1 MNKDEKREDPVLAY
15 WRTVAPEF
23 ESVRSKIAA
32 LKREVVNM
40 KIASTLVLSENMGVA
55 HPKTFIHDRG
65 MYTAKTEEVAAD
77 VPAFLGSLENAPPN
91 RLGLAKWLVSSDN
104 PLTPRV
110 RVNQLWQTIF
120 GMGLV
125 ETSEDFGTQGYRPSH
140 PELLD
145 WLATEFVSSG
155 WDQKALLRLIVT
167 SSTYRQS
174 SNANPTL
181 LEKDPRNVLLARGAR
196 YRVEAEMVRDIVLS
210 VSGLLSEKIGGPP
223 VMPPQPSGLWSF
235 PVAAPNDN
243 WVESQGEDKYRRGLY
258 VFVRRTVRY
267 PSLLIFDAPSR
278 ETTISRRTSSNTPFQ
293 ALTRLNDPAFFEAA
307 QALARRI
314 KAEGGAELG
323 SRLNYGFTLV
333 TSRQPN
339 QREVDLLRSNYEAE
353 REYFSKNLNEAK
365 DISGDTDAESAALI
379 MVSNSLL
386 NLNETI
392 TRE

>member
-1 MNKDEKREDPVLAY
+1 
-15 WRTVAPEF
+15 
-23 ESVRSKIAA
+23 
-32 LKREVVNM
+32 
-40 KIASTLVLSENMGVA
+40 
-55 HPKTFIHDRG
+55 
-65 MYTAKTEEVAAD
+65 
-77 VPAFLGSLENAPPN
+77 
-91 RLGLAKWLVSSDN
+91 
-104 PLTPRV
+104 
-110 RVNQLWQTIF
+110 
-120 GMGLV
+120 
-125 ETSEDFGTQGYRPSH
+125 
-140 PELLD
+140 
-145 WLATEFVSSG
+145 
-155 WDQKALLRLIVT
+155 
-167 SSTYRQS
+167 
-174 SNANPTL
+174 
-181 LEKDPRNVLLARGAR
+181 
-196 YRVEAEMVRDIVLS
+196 
-210 VSGLLSEKIGGPP
+210 
-223 VMPPQPSGLWSF
+223 MPPQPSGLWSF